1 MTLSGAVPEG
11 EYWAARAGDSPFAP
25 GTPFRPG
32 SMLPR
37 AVPAWTFPTVPDEE
51 PIPFDYTVL
60 YRDEHLLV
68 VDKPHFLPTT
78 ANGRIQRETLQTRLR
93 RDLGEQVTVLHRL
106 DRLTAGVVLCS
117 VDPAT
122 RGRYQQLFASRRVF
136 KRYEAHLSGPVA
148 DGEVRLPLL
157 KRKGSRQVVVDT
169 RGTETVTL
177 VRNRGSVVELEPLT
191 GFTHQ
196 LRVVA
201 NHLGAAILGDD
212 TYPVDRGLD
221 LRDFSS
227 PLHLLVRELAFSDPL
242 SGEPRA
248 FRSLRSLPDRIE

>member
-1 MTLSGAVPEG
+1 MLSGAVPRG
-11 EYWAARAGDSPFAP
+11 EFWAARAGDSPFAP
-25 GTPFRPG
+25 GTQLFSGMRLAHP
-32 SMLPR
+32 
-37 AVPAWTFPTVPDEE
+37 VPAWTFPVIPAEE

-60 YRDEHLLV
+60 HRDEHLLV

-93 RDLGEQVTVLHRL
+93 RDVGEEVTVLHRL

-122 RGRYQQLFASRRVF
+122 RGLYQQLFASRRIF
-136 KRYEAHLSGPVA
+136 KLYEAHLSGPVA

-157 KRKGSRQVVVDT
+157 KQKGGRQVVVDT
-169 RGTETVTL
+169 RGTETVTV
-177 VRNRGSVVELEPLT
+177 VRNRSGHVELSPLT

-196 LRVVA
+196 LRVVTS
-201 NHLGAAILGDD
+201 HLGAPILGDD

-221 LRDFSS
+221 LRDFST
-227 PLHLLVRELAFSDPL
+227 PLHLLARELRFADPVT
-242 SGEPRA
+242 GQTRA